1 MVFAV
6 IVFAVVVLAVVVL
19 SVVVFAVMVIVIAK
33 VSPGPQNVQ
42 PCHDLPFPV
51 SALNGTE
58 LAIH

>member
-1 MVFAV
+1 M
-6 IVFAVVVLAVVVL
+6 VFAVVVHA
-19 SVVVFAVMVIVIAK
+19 VVVFAVMVIVIAK